1 MIPGLMDAQQPESDA
16 SGPDHG
22 LATEAHR
29 RERRREGVT
38 MALYISLS
46 LLAVMLA
53 LPRDAGPSS
62 AESPAMVVFLTS
74 IGLIL
79 AHQLAFRLSARLA
92 HHGRLHAAH
101 LDLLGAQL
109 IGGLAVTAVAVAP
122 LLLIDGRAGVIVSEL
137 VLLAFIAG
145 AAYTAARMVPYSVLR
160 SLAYTG
166 AIVVIALGVLWVKS
180 LVGH

>member
-1 MIPGLMDAQQPESDA
+1 MQPEPSLTA
-16 SGPDHG
+16 
-22 LATEAHR
+22 AHR
-29 RERRREGVT
+29 QERIREGVT

-62 AESPAMVVFLTS
+62 AESPATVVFLTS

-92 HHGRLHAAH
+92 HRGRLHAAH
-101 LDLLGAQL
+101 LDLLAAQL
-109 IGGLAVTAVAVAP
+109 VGGLAVTAVAVAP
-122 LLLIDGRAGVIVSEL
+122 LLLIQGRAGVIVSEL

-145 AAYTAARMVPYSVLR
+145 AAYTAARMVPHSRLR
-160 SLAYTG
+160 SLAFTAG
-166 AIVVIALGVLWVKS
+166 IVAIALGVLWVKS